1 MFKENE
7 TKSSCKDSSEL
18 QYVTVEVFEE
28 KLSEIDARLN
38 SKQDLIDLTTKSGKA
53 RQNKKN

>member
-38 SKQDLIDLTTKSGKA
+38 SKQDLIDLTTKSGKG